1 MRLIFIFLI
10 VSSVYGQE
18 WKTGVVVTEED
29 TLQGKIN
36 INQGLGLAAIRNQN
50 TQTLNAEK
58 ILFANTYDSV
68 WALHIHVPVYYDG
81 KLRLMEM
88 IIPGDITVFMY
99 DNQEKQWAY
108 MLFIWCNDELR
119 QIYWDDRLKDVL
131 GDCVTKQEKEKISDY
146 LKNRI
151 SIARMV
157 NIINTINYIR
167 NPETDLLHKS
177 LILYDK
183 DFKYPQTDQ
192 EKILQ
197 HR

>member
-29 TLQGKIN
+29 TLQGKIK

-58 ILFANTYDSV
+58 ILFINTYDSA
-68 WALHIHVPVYYDG
+68 WALHIHVPVYYDS

-119 QIYWDDRLKDVL
+119 QIYWDDRFKDVL
-131 GDCVTKQEKEKISDY
+131 GDCVTKQEKEKISDH

-183 DFKYPQTDQ
+183 DFKYPQTD
-192 EKILQ
+192 
-197 HR
+197 